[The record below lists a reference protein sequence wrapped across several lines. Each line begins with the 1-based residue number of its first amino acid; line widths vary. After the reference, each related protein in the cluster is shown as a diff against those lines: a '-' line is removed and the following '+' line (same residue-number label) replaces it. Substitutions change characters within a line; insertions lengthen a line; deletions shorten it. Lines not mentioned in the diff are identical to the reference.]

1 MKHELRV
8 MQAKGRGSIVNIS
21 STYGHEGAAG
31 ASVYVA
37 SKHAVEGMTKSAALE
52 AASSGVRVNAVA
64 PGPIETGMLDRF
76 TRTAD
81 RKAALVKTVPLG
93 RVGEPNEIA
102 RAVVF
107 LGSDDASFVT
117 GQILN
122 ADGGKSAG

>member
-1 MKHELRV
+1 
-8 MQAKGRGSIVNIS
+8 
-21 STYGHEGAAG
+21 
-31 ASVYVA
+31 
-37 SKHAVEGMTKSAALE
+37 MTKSAALE